1 MFRSLSAKLI
11 LAFLAVTATT
21 TILFAVF
28 AVWAT
33 RVRFNEFVLN
43 REQQELTALLTTY
56 YQVNGSWDGIAEI
69 FTPQAGPYQGTMI
82 GPGRGPRGQ
91 AGGPNKAE
99 NSFLTERRL
108 FTLVDNAGIVVLTG
122 LGFQTG
128 ESVPADGHYPDIP
141 LTINGDP
148 IGTLYFRPEDVRNAP
163 VSAGTFLSN
172 VTQAMVLSALVAS
185 VFALL
190 LGIILARSLTG
201 PLREMTRATRAMAAG
216 DLDQQVPVHSQDE
229 LGELATS
236 FNQMS
241 SDLSRAV
248 SQRRQMTADI
258 AHDLRSPLSIIM
270 GYTEMLRDGILPGDQ
285 ETYALLHEE
294 SKQLSRLVEDLRTLS
309 LADAGELTLLKEPV
323 LPQEILHRAVQ
334 VNRHQAEQKGITLQM
349 VASEE
354 LPPVEVDL
362 DRIDQVLDNL
372 ISNAMRN
379 TPAGGQITLGAER
392 ANGAVQLR
400 VADNGEGIAPEHL
413 PHVFDRFYRVD
424 QARSTD
430 SSGLGLAI
438 ARSIINLHQG
448 HIQVESEPGRGT
460 AFLIQ
465 LPTYQD

>member
-1 MFRSLSAKLI
+1 
-11 LAFLAVTATT
+11 
-21 TILFAVF
+21 
-28 AVWAT
+28 
-33 RVRFNEFVLN
+33 
-43 REQQELTALLTTY
+43 
-56 YQVNGSWDGIAEI
+56 
-69 FTPQAGPYQGTMI
+69 
-82 GPGRGPRGQ
+82 
-91 AGGPNKAE
+91 
-99 NSFLTERRL
+99 
-108 FTLVDNAGIVVLTG
+108 
-122 LGFQTG
+122 
-128 ESVPADGHYPDIP
+128 
-141 LTINGDP
+141 
-148 IGTLYFRPEDVRNAP
+148 
-163 VSAGTFLSN
+163 
-172 VTQAMVLSALVAS
+172 
-185 VFALL
+185 
-190 LGIILARSLTG
+190 
-201 PLREMTRATRAMAAG
+201 
-216 DLDQQVPVHSQDE
+216 
-229 LGELATS
+229 
-236 FNQMS
+236 
-241 SDLSRAV
+241 
-248 SQRRQMTADI
+248 
-258 AHDLRSPLSIIM
+258 M

-372 ISNAMRN
+372 ISNAMRH